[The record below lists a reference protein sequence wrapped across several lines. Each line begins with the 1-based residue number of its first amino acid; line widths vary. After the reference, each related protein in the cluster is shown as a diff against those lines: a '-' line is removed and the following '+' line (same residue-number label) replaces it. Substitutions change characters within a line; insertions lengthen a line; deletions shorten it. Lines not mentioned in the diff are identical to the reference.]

1 MGKPIIYVACGIFYY
16 DTIFFVCLLDGEVPV
31 LTKGAEALEFL
42 FREVG
47 IYVCGMGRVE
57 RDVLVRL
64 MYFSSVGLE
73 DKGPTCL

>member
-1 MGKPIIYVACGIFYY
+1 M
-16 DTIFFVCLLDGEVPV
+16 
-31 LTKGAEALEFL
+31 
-42 FREVG
+42 
-47 IYVCGMGRVE
+47 CGMGRVE